1 MRKIVTTV
9 VAALL
14 LLHGAVM
21 SAQNLTAT
29 ATNASG
35 GNGSINLTVRGGF
48 APYTYAWTGPNGF
61 QAATEDLNGIP
72 AGRYCVTVTD
82 GLCGTAGLCVDV
94 VGCPTINFSI
104 TSVPTCSN
112 NGSLTVVGA
121 PTNVAFS
128 WSNGST
134 NSSITGLAA
143 GTYTVTVTDPSGCQ
157 GVQSANISS
166 IAFVVQ
172 QGRGVQN
179 ACSSG
184 SPKGSITL
192 YVYRLPKR
200 TRNPYSTEGY
210 TFQWSNGATTPNIA
224 DLSEGNY
231 TVTVT
236 SIFNPSCSVV
246 STFRVGNDFNRVT
259 VIQGEKK
266 NVASCRSEN
275 GCDGKINLIAQ
286 SSVPINF
293 AWSGPNGFFSNV
305 QNISSLCIG
314 TYVATVSDNNGCQ
327 KVLPPITLC
336 CCDDGSERSPFACKA
351 KNGAPI
357 ENLSINVEPKS
368 PATASSNNGTISTTI
383 TGGTGDYI
391 ISWTGP
397 NITGSTNL
405 NFSNLGI
412 GTYCIT
418 VKDGCFT
425 QTQCVE
431 LVACN
436 QQNIVITA
444 SAKPTC
450 VSSSIG
456 SATAS
461 ATVNG
466 ATINKFKWSNG
477 SNGTTLTSLPAGQYC
492 VTATSVN
499 GCSNSKCVTV
509 STTALVERL
518 NTTDCSWVDQ
528 VCPIDNAVIN
538 SKIRNVGSVTVR
550 DGNTCTLRRL
560 CNDGTSQL
568 IVGGAGIY
576 QEKQMVLSNPFG
588 RLSCSVVQGCIWPG
602 STTFTPNRV
611 IRAGQTRE
619 ASNGNSC
626 TTPEG
631 YKGYQVDILC
641 FDEPTRRELRI
652 GVRCYPLVGPQEEG
666 YQPEITLSNN
676 IIKQKLKIAV
686 SDQVKN
692 ELKLTTDSLETTL
705 LYFDQNKLDNTQSPT
720 IEPVIIGK
728 PTPNPFRE
736 AFNIDITST
745 DNAKVAVQVTNSI
758 GQVVYQKQEDLLI
771 GKNQVIVELTDQP
784 DGFYFVTIT
793 DAQNRK
799 ETRKIVKS
807 KN

>member
-1 MRKIVTTV
+1 
-9 VAALL
+9 
-14 LLHGAVM
+14 M

-35 GNGSINLTVRGGF
+35 GNGSINLNVRGGF
-48 APYTYAWTGPNGF
+48 APYTYAWTGSNGF

-72 AGRYCVTVTD
+72 VGRYCVTVTD

-104 TSVPTCSN
+104 SDVPACSGQA

-121 PTNVAFS
+121 PSNVAFK
-128 WSNGST
+128 WSNGSI
-134 NSSITGLAA
+134 NSSITELSA
-143 GTYTVTVTDPSGCQ
+143 GIYTVTVTDPSGCQ
-157 GVQSANISS
+157 GVQSANVSS
-166 IAFVVQ
+166 IAFAVE

-192 YVYRLPKR
+192 YVYRLPKK
-200 TRNPYSTEGY
+200 TRNPYSTDGY
-210 TFQWSNGATTPNIA
+210 TFQWSNGATTPNIT

-236 SIFNPSCSVV
+236 NLLNPSCSVV
-246 STFRVGNDFNRVT
+246 STFTVGNNFNSVT
-259 VIQGEKK
+259 VIQGEKR
-266 NVASCRSEN
+266 NLESCRGSGVCN
-275 GCDGKINLIAQ
+275 GKIDLIAQ

-293 AWSGPNGFFSNV
+293 AWSGPNGFSSTA

-327 KVLPPITLC
+327 KVLPPVTLC
-336 CCDDGSERSPFACKA
+336 CCDDGSEKSPFACKA

-368 PATASSNNGTISTTI
+368 PATASSNDGTISTTI

-431 LVACN
+431 LVACD

-477 SNGTTLTSLPAGQYC
+477 SNGTTLSNLPAGQYC

-509 STTALVERL
+509 SATALVERL

-538 SKIRNVGSVTVR
+538 FKIRNVGSKIVK

-568 IVGGAGIY
+568 IIGGAGIY
-576 QEKQMVLSNPFG
+576 REEQRLLVDEFG
-588 RLSCSVVQGCIWPG
+588 RRSCSVVQGCIWPG
-602 STTFTPNRV
+602 STTFIPNRIV
-611 IRAGQTRE
+611 RAGQTTER
-619 ASNGNSC
+619 ATGRSC
-626 TTPEG
+626 VYTNRWGEQATGSE
-631 YKGYQVDILC
+631 IAIFC
-641 FDEPTRRELRI
+641 FDEPTRRDI
-652 GVRCYPLVGPQEEG
+652 QVGTRC
-666 YQPEITLSNN
+666 QPIAFRGGDDTIQQITFLPNVL
-676 IIKQKLKIAV
+676 KQKVTLAV

-705 LYFDQNKLDNTQSPT
+705 LYFDQNKLSNTQST
-720 IEPVIIGK
+720 TAEPVIIGK

-736 AFNIDITST
+736 AFNIDITSMDDT
-745 DNAKVAVQVTNSI
+745 KVAIQVTNSI
-758 GQVVYQKQEDLLI
+758 GQVVYQKQQDLMM
-771 GKNQVIVELTDQP
+771 GKNQVIVELTGQP

>member
-9 VAALL
+9 VAACL

-61 QAATEDLNGIP
+61 QAATEDLNSIP
-72 AGRYCVTVTD
+72 SGRYCVTVTD

-94 VGCPTINFSI
+94 VGCPTIDFNI

-134 NSSITGLAA
+134 NSSITGLGA

-157 GVQSANISS
+157 GVKSASVSS
-166 IAFVVQ
+166 VAFTVDADREVK
-172 QGRGVQN
+172 N
-179 ACSSG
+179 ACSVG
-184 SPKGSITL
+184 SATGSITL
-192 YVYRLPKR
+192 YVYTLPR
-200 TRNPYSTEGY
+200 RPIPVSSTKGY
-210 TFQWSNGATTPNIA
+210 TFQWSNGETKPNLT
-224 DLSEGNY
+224 DLAAGNY

-236 SIFNPSCSVV
+236 SKANPDCSVIR
-246 STFRVGNDFNRVT
+246 TFTVGNDFDQNVEVVVADYKNMSSCEERTCDGRVLLKVLRTDRPLTFNWTGPRGFSATTQDITSSVCYSGNYT
-259 VIQGEKK
+259 VQISD
-266 NVASCRSEN
+266 AN
-275 GCDGKINLIAQ
+275 GCEKYLSQ
-286 SSVPINF
+286 
-293 AWSGPNGFFSNV
+293 
-305 QNISSLCIG
+305 
-314 TYVATVSDNNGCQ
+314 Y
-327 KVLPPITLC
+327 LC
-336 CCDDGSERSPFACKA
+336 CCDSDNGGSETPCWLTGQSA
-351 KNGAPI
+351 
-357 ENLSINVEPKS
+357 LSITLDPKS
-368 PATASSNNGTISTTI
+368 PTTSTASNGSIQLNLV
-383 TGGTGDYI
+383 GGTQNNRI
-391 ISWTGP
+391 TWTGP
-397 NITGSTNL
+397 GVNGSSSRSL
-405 NFSNLGI
+405 SNLGL
-412 GTYCIT
+412 GRYTVE
-418 VKDGCFT
+418 VKDGCSELIES
-425 QTQCVE
+425 VE
-431 LVACN
+431 LVACDK
-436 QQNIVITA
+436 QNVVVTA
-444 SAKPTC
+444 NATPTC
-450 VSSSIG
+450 VGSNIG
-456 SATAS
+456 TATAS
-461 ATVNG
+461 ATANG
-466 ATINKFKWSNG
+466 TTIYQFKWSNG
-477 SNGTTLTSLPAGQYC
+477 SSGKTLTGLSAGQYC
-492 VTATSVN
+492 VTATSIN
-499 GCSNSKCVTV
+499 GCSNSQCATV
-509 STTALVERL
+509 STTALVERF
-518 NTTDCSWVDQ
+518 NTTDCSWIDQ
-528 VCPIDNAVIN
+528 VCPINNAVIN
-538 SKIRNVGSVTVR
+538 SKIRNVGSVIVR
-550 DGNTCTLRRL
+550 DGNTCTLQRR
-560 CNDGTSQL
+560 CNNGTSQPV
-568 IVGGAGIY
+568 IGGAGIY
-576 QEKQMVLSNPFG
+576 QEKQMVLVDDFG
-588 RLSCSVVQGCIWPG
+588 RFSCSVVQGCIWSG

-676 IIKQKLKIAV
+676 IIKQKVKLAI

-705 LYFDQNKLDNTQSPT
+705 LYFDQNKLSNNQST
-720 IEPVIIGK
+720 TAEPVIIGK
-728 PTPNPFRE
+728 PTPNPFRD
-736 AFNIDITST
+736 AFNIDITSM
-745 DNAKVAVQVTNSI
+745 DNTKVGVQVSNSI
-758 GQVVYQKQEDLLI
+758 GQVVYQKQEDLWA
-771 GKNQVIVELTDQP
+771 GKNQIIVELTGQP